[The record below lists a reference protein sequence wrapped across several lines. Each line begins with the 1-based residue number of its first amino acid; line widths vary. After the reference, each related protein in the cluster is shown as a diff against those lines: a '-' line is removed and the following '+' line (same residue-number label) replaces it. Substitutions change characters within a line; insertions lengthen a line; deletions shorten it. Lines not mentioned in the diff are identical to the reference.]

1 MIKTKEELKAYIE
14 ADNSWYKKGSLK
26 TRIIDRISS
35 DNRMKL
41 KRFLVLLRKC
51 EYHLNNTKGS
61 RYHTYLYWVYE
72 GKKNRLGRKLGIEIY
87 PNCFGKGL
95 SIWHAGG
102 IVVNPAVKAGEN
114 CTLHG
119 GNCIGNKGS
128 VNVNPVLGDNVDVG
142 YGACII
148 GDVYVA
154 DNTIIGTNAVIVK
167 SVNEAGKTVVGV
179 PAREIGTTNK

>member
-1 MIKTKEELKAYIE
+1 MIKTKEDLKEYIE
-14 ADNSWYKKGSLK
+14 ADNSWYQKGSLK

-41 KRFLVLLRKC
+41 IRFLVLLRKS

-95 SIWHAGG
+95 SIWHTGG